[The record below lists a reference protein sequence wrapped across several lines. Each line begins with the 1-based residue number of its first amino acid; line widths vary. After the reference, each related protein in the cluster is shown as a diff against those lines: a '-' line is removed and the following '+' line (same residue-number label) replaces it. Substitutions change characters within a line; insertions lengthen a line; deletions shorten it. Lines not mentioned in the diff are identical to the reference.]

1 MRLCRRIPKP
11 TAPLTRGNTGVFL
24 GLAGYLALLCG
35 CATPT
40 IEERRAERAEAYAAL
55 SPEARALVDRGEI
68 AEGMGTNAVFIAWG
82 RPTKVVARETADAGS
97 EVEWRY
103 DRSYLKSRRVYY
115 YTYSGRGYPTID
127 SYYDTTA
134 WRYLARRV
142 VFRDGRV
149 AWFRTYTPL
158 VP

>member
-1 MRLCRRIPKP
+1 MPPNRESDKTTGRR
-11 TAPLTRGNTGVFL
+11 THRGTSVFL
-24 GLAGYLALLCG
+24 GLAGWLALLCG

-40 IEERRAERAEAYAAL
+40 LEQRRTERAEAYAAL
-55 SPEARALVDRGEI
+55 TAEARALVDRGEI

-82 RPTKVVARETADAGS
+82 RPTKAIAREAEGGS
-97 EVEWRY
+97 EIEWRY
-103 DRSYLKSRRVYY
+103 DRTCPKPRRVL
-115 YTYSGRGYPTID
+115 YTAYDGRGYPRLD
-127 SYYDTTA
+127 SYYDATA

-149 AWFRTYTPL
+149 AWFRTHSPP